1 MSLLRQNRGSDV
13 QSAYD
18 GWGLKGDPAFPRLL
32 QAVRELALHDHQPE
46 EQRLVE
52 SLASQLKMNRVVV
65 VKDDEVRETPLF
77 EYGIVTGEAN
87 S

>member
-1 MSLLRQNRGSDV
+1 MHLLRQNRGNDV

-18 GWGLKGDPAFPRLL
+18 EWGLKGDPAFPRLL
-32 QAVRELALHDHQPE
+32 QAVRELALEGRQAE

-52 SLASQLKMNRVVV
+52 SLASQLKMNRGAV
-65 VKDDEVRETPLF
+65 VKDNQGREMSLF
-77 EYGIVTGEAN
+77 EYGAVTDGAT